1 MPDTQAGC
9 TVQVVTANLDAG
21 AILGQATVPSLPR
34 HAEATLSDRVLVQEH
49 RLYPDVLHRFATGFK
64 SRLHLN

>member
-1 MPDTQAGC
+1 MH
-9 TVQVVTANLDAG
+9 VVTANLDAG
-21 AILGQATVPSLPR
+21 PFLGQATVPSLPG
-34 HAEATLSDRVLVQEH
+34 HTEATLSDRVPVEEH